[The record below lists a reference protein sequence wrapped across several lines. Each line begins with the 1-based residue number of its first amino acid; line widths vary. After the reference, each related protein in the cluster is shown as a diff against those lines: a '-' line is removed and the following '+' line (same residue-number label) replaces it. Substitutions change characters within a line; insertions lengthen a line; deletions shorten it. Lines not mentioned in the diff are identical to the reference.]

1 MTYGTLNASVPVLQ
15 KLVKQNLHLRQAY
28 QLTKI
33 ANRANEEL
41 VFFDTKYKEI
51 IKSDKPDGEKIKM
64 INELLNFEVEWE
76 LEPLTLSLDDDLVLS
91 AADLE
96 ASRGLIE
103 IREN

>member
-1 MTYGTLNASVPVLQ
+1 
-15 KLVKQNLHLRQAY
+15 
-28 QLTKI
+28 
-33 ANRANEEL
+33 
-41 VFFDTKYKEI
+41 
-51 IKSDKPDGEKIKM
+51 M